1 MRFTYQ
7 RSTTDLLAA
16 VAIASVVA
24 FVAILCFVAA
34 RDPVIRPLLTAL
46 VAGMGVAVLILY
58 RQLGKAARS
67 LRASEARAQHVASHD
82 EVTQLPNKTLLLER
96 VHDLLKSDSSGCSLV
111 CIGLDRFDETVEAL
125 GAQSGDEVL
134 QEMAIRLTEF
144 GQPTDTIARIRHDT
158 FALLL
163 AGCETGVAVQIAEN
177 AVRRLAEPYVAS
189 DGKAFISCS
198 AGVTG
203 VTRGFDQTAEALRQ
217 AHLALAHA
225 RTQGGA
231 RVSLFDVSMD
241 HAPKDRKYLESELR
255 SALARGALTLVY
267 QPQVN
272 SKGVIFGVEALARW
286 HSPGRGDIS
295 PAVFIPLA
303 ETCGLS
309 DAIGLFVLRQAF
321 IDARRWPHLK
331 VAVNL
336 SISQIRNGNLLEDIR
351 GLIAETG
358 ATARNIELEITEG
371 VFLEEGNDVFET
383 LAGLRRMGFSIALD
397 DFGTGYSSLA
407 YLRRFPVDKIKIDRS
422 FVSQLGMRPE
432 SSAIIRAIVD
442 LADALELR
450 VLAEG
455 VENRAQA
462 ERLAEVGCHLYQGFH
477 FSPGVTPET
486 VDQIVAAGAR
496 MAA

>member
-1 MRFTYQ
+1 M
-7 RSTTDLLAA
+7 
-16 VAIASVVA
+16 
-24 FVAILCFVAA
+24 
-34 RDPVIRPLLTAL
+34 
-46 VAGMGVAVLILY
+46 
-58 RQLGKAARS
+58 
-67 LRASEARAQHVASHD
+67 
-82 EVTQLPNKTLLLER
+82 
-96 VHDLLKSDSSGCSLV
+96 
-111 CIGLDRFDETVEAL
+111 
-125 GAQSGDEVL
+125 
-134 QEMAIRLTEF
+134 
-144 GQPTDTIARIRHDT
+144 
-158 FALLL
+158 
-163 AGCETGVAVQIAEN
+163 
-177 AVRRLAEPYVAS
+177 
-189 DGKAFISCS
+189 
-198 AGVTG
+198 
-203 VTRGFDQTAEALRQ
+203 
-217 AHLALAHA
+217 
-225 RTQGGA
+225 
-231 RVSLFDVSMD
+231 
-241 HAPKDRKYLESELR
+241 
-255 SALARGALTLVY
+255 
-267 QPQVN
+267 
-272 SKGVIFGVEALARW
+272 
-286 HSPGRGDIS
+286 
-295 PAVFIPLA
+295 
-303 ETCGLS
+303 
-309 DAIGLFVLRQAF
+309 
-321 IDARRWPHLK
+321 
-331 VAVNL
+331 NL